1 MNDLV
6 DLIIAAC
13 TKATAG
19 ELFDDAAAESG
30 QTTVTVYDSFLQKNE
45 PGQAPKKEH
54 PFILVRPVGG
64 EETVEKS
71 EIFVPMQCGIHTHG
85 NVDAGVHDIR
95 RIVGLLLQG
104 LSDNSQFPSYY
115 LTKIIVTLGAP
126 QDGAQAHPKY
136 YAHMELTFGRAP
148 ILNNY

>member
-19 ELFDDAAAESG
+19 ELFDDAASEAG
-30 QTTVTVYDSFLQKNE
+30 QTTVTVYDSFLQKND

-64 EETVEKS
+64 EETS
-71 EIFVPMQCGIHTHG
+71 EESKIFVPMQCGIHTHG

-104 LSDNSQFPSYY
+104 LSDNTQFIGYS
-115 LTKIIVTLGAP
+115 LKKIVVTLGDP
-126 QDGAQAHPKY
+126 RDGAQAHPKY
-136 YAHMELTFGRAP
+136 YAHMELTFGRTP